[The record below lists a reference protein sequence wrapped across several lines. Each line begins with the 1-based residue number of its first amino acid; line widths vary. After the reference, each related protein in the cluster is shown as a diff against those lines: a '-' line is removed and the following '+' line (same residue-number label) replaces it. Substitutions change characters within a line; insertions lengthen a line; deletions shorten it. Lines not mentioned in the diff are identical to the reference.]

1 MTIGI
6 ENIGIERLTFYAG
19 RLCLEIPELV
29 AARADLDGAYVREQL
44 GCEQRSVYPPF
55 EDAVTLA
62 VNAAK
67 AILTPEDVDAI
78 ALLIVGTESAVD
90 CGKPVSTW
98 VHRLCG
104 LSANC
109 RNFEVKHACYGTTGA
124 LKMAGAWLAAQNDP
138 TQKALVINA
147 DLSRKF
153 LNTPYEPTGGGC
165 AVAMLVSQNP
175 EILALDLNR
184 VGYWTNEIS
193 DTFRPTTTTEIFNGQ
208 ISLYAYLDAL
218 DGAYQHYEATVGPV
232 DYDAAFKKHIYHAPF
247 PGMPL
252 QAHRNQLSGLGMP
265 KLAAIANFE
274 QKVAES
280 LVFAKRIGM
289 AYGGSTFVNLLSLL
303 STANELQAG
312 DEISIFAYGSGCQGE
327 FYAGIV
333 GENAIAPVQG
343 LNLAQTLDARHGL
356 TVADY
361 ETLETIREQSID
373 CPNWQRNH
381 PLLDQV
387 YAQAYDGQGLLVL
400 ESVQDYH
407 RSYQWS

>member
-6 ENIGIERLTFYAG
+6 EKLTVYAG
-19 RLCLEIPELV
+19 RLRLDIPDLV
-29 AARADLDGAYVREQL
+29 AARDALDAAYVQTQL
-44 GCEQRSVYPPF
+44 MCEQRSVYPPF

-67 AILTPEDVDAI
+67 AILTPEDLESI

-104 LSANC
+104 LKANC

-124 LKMAGAWLAAQNDP
+124 LKMASAWLATQNDP
-138 TQKALVINA
+138 TKKALIINS

-165 AVAMLVSQNP
+165 AVAMLVSQTP
-175 EILALDLNR
+175 EILEFDLNR
-184 VGYWTNEIS
+184 VGYWTSEIS
-193 DTFRPTTTTEIFNGQ
+193 DTFRPTSKTEIFNGQ
-208 ISLYAYLDAL
+208 ISLYSYLDAL
-218 DGAYQHYEATVGPV
+218 DGAYQHYEKTIGSV

-252 QAHRNQLSGLGMP
+252 QAHRNQLSGLGLS
-265 KLAAIANFE
+265 KKAAIANFE
-274 QKVAES
+274 QKVSDS

-289 AYGGSTFVNLLSLL
+289 AYGGSTFLNLLSLL
-303 STANELQAG
+303 NTAEDLQAG

-327 FYAGIV
+327 FYSGTI
-333 GENAIAPVQG
+333 GENAIAQVRS
-343 LNLAQTLDARHGL
+343 LNLENTLAARHLL
-356 TVADY
+356 TVEDY
-361 ETLETIREQSID
+361 ENLELLREQSID
-373 CPNWQRNH
+373 AQTWQREH
-381 PLLDQV
+381 PLIDKV
-387 YAQAYDGQGLLVL
+387 YAAAYDGQELLVL
-400 ESVQDYH
+400 ESVQDYQ